1 MNVLI
6 CGDRYYKDWQKIQNY
21 LQTLN
26 PKEDVIIHGAAKG
39 ADSLA
44 GNLATS
50 MKMKVLVFPAKW
62 EEFSRAAGTIRNQ
75 QMIDEG
81 HPDLVVYFHENL
93 DGSKGTKD
101 MVNRAIRINIPVLA
115 NP

>member
-1 MNVLI
+1 MNILI
-6 CGDRYYKDWQKIQNY
+6 CGDRYYTDCKKIQEY
-21 LQTLN
+21 LNTLD
-26 PKEDVIIHGAAKG
+26 PLQDVIIHGAARG

-50 MKMKVLVFPAKW
+50 MKMRVLEFPAKW
-62 EEFSRAAGTIRNQ
+62 EEFNKSAGPIRNQ

-81 HPDLVVYFHENL
+81 HPDLVVYFHDNI
-93 DGSKGTKD
+93 DVSKGTKD
-101 MVNRAIRINIPVLA
+101 MVDRDTRTNIPILA

>member
-1 MNVLI
+1 MNILI
-6 CGDRYYKDWQKIQNY
+6 CGDRYYTDWKKIQEY
-21 LQTLN
+21 LNTLD
-26 PKEDVIIHGAAKG
+26 PLQDVIIHGAARG

-50 MKMKVLVFPAKW
+50 MKMRVLEFPAKW
-62 EEFSRAAGTIRNQ
+62 EEFNKSAGPIRNQ

-81 HPDLVVYFHENL
+81 HPDLVVYFHDNI

-101 MVNRAIRINIPVLA
+101 MVYRAPRTNIPILA

>member
-1 MNVLI
+1 MNILI
-6 CGDRYYKDWQKIQNY
+6 CGDRYYTDWKKIQEY
-21 LQTLN
+21 LNTLD
-26 PKEDVIIHGAAKG
+26 PLQDVIIHGAARG

-50 MKMKVLVFPAKW
+50 MKMRVLEFPAKW
-62 EEFSRAAGTIRNQ
+62 EEFNKAAGPIRNQ

-81 HPDLVVYFHENL
+81 HPDIVVYFHDNI

-101 MVNRAIRINIPVLA
+101 MVDRATRTNIPILA

>member
-1 MNVLI
+1 MNIVI
-6 CGDRYYKDWQKIQNY
+6 CGDRYYKDWKKIQDY
-21 LQTLN
+21 LQTLDPAN
-26 PKEDVIIHGAAKG
+26 DVIIHGAATG

-50 MKMKVLVFPAKW
+50 MKIKVLEFPAKW
-62 EEFSRAAGTIRNQ
+62 GEFNRAAGPIRNQ
-75 QMIDEG
+75 QMLDEG
-81 HPDLVVYFHENL
+81 HPDLVVYFHDNL

-101 MVNRAIRINIPVLA
+101 MVNRAMRINIPILA

>member
-6 CGDRYYKDWQKIQNY
+6 CGDRYYKDWKKIQDY
-21 LQTLN
+21 LETLN

-50 MKMKVLVFPAKW
+50 MKMKVLEFPAKW
-62 EEFSRAAGTIRNQ
+62 EEFNRAAGTIRNQ

-81 HPDLVVYFHENL
+81 HPDLVVYFHDNL

-101 MVNRAIRINIPVLA
+101 MVNRAVRTNIPVLA